1 MGGSGSGG
9 EWVFG
14 SSPLAPLGDSAGHLL
29 WLTERWREV
38 RVPKVGMWREPRVGG
53 GWWEAGVGGLGP
65 SLPGL
70 PGMSG
75 LVNGGQGGE
84 GWRRPQENS

>member
-1 MGGSGSGG
+1 M
-9 EWVFG
+9 
-14 SSPLAPLGDSAGHLL
+14 
-29 WLTERWREV
+29 
-38 RVPKVGMWREPRVGG
+38 PKVGMWREPRVGG